1 MLNNVIQMSFP
12 VISSQHCSSS
22 FRVALYVTPR
32 GPLSDTREG
41 LEKQQ
46 IHRNYLKMANSVGLK
61 RVLGAARPGHSSPSL
76 PLQKKTTYNTVF
88 VFESHVPAEKKIPPN
103 RRCGGSAVS
112 TDSGASEGSNRGPE
126 SSEESFG

>member
-41 LEKQQ
+41 LDKQQ
-46 IHRNYLKMANSVGLK
+46 MHRNYLKMANSVGLT

-76 PLQKKTTYNTVF
+76 SLQKNNLNY
-88 VFESHVPAEKKIPPN
+88 
-103 RRCGGSAVS
+103 
-112 TDSGASEGSNRGPE
+112 
-126 SSEESFG
+126 SFACLCF